1 MIRHE
6 VILRVK
12 QGARREAVERAL
24 REVYDLLRTIPGV
37 EQVRFGINAA
47 PAYRHAMLV
56 VDLPDEDALV
66 RFGRHPQHARAIQML
81 TRLAESTAV
90 GSYLVGSEHRG

>member
-12 QGARREAVERAL
+12 QGARRDAIAQAL

-37 EQVRFGINAA
+37 EQVRYGINST

-56 VDLPDEDALV
+56 VDLPDEEALV
-66 RFGRHPQHARAIQML
+66 RFGRHPQHARAVHVL

-90 GSYLVGSEHRG
+90 GSYLVGSEHRS

>member
-56 VDLPDEDALV
+56 VDLPDEDALA
-66 RFGRHPQHARAIQML
+66 RFGRHPQHARAVQML

>member
-12 QGARREAVERAL
+12 QGTRREAIERAL
-24 REVYDLLRTIPGV
+24 RDVYDLLRTIPGV
-37 EQVRFGINAA
+37 EQVRYGINAA

-66 RFGRHPQHARAIQML
+66 RFGRHPQHVRAVHVL
-81 TRLAESTAV
+81 TRMAESTAV

>member
-56 VDLPDEDALV
+56 VDVPDEDALV
-66 RFGRHPQHARAIQML
+66 RFGRHPQHARAVQML

>member
-12 QGARREAVERAL
+12 QGARREAIERAL
-24 REVYDLLRTIPGV
+24 RDVYELLRTIPGV

-66 RFGRHPQHARAIQML
+66 RFGRHPQHARAVQIL

>member
-12 QGARREAVERAL
+12 QGARREAIERAL

-37 EQVRFGINAA
+37 EQVRYGINNAS
-47 PAYRHAMLV
+47 AYRHAMLV
-56 VDLPDEDALV
+56 VDLPDEETLA
-66 RFGRHPQHARAIQML
+66 RFGRHPQHARAVHVL